1 MGPTANGRVPKG
13 VAAMPARATPL
24 IWATALYSGKQM
36 PGPHLQVVGG
46 QCGDAHRTKG
56 QPLIL
61 TTMAG
66 TPKAGMG
73 LGFDI
78 AETQGAGVHMK
89 WGK

>member
-1 MGPTANGRVPKG
+1 M
-13 VAAMPARATPL
+13 
-24 IWATALYSGKQM
+24 ATAAAVEVKVVVK
-36 PGPHLQVVGG
+36 VVGG
-46 QCGDAHRTKG
+46 QGGDVHRTKG

-66 TPKAGMG
+66 TPKAGLG

-78 AETQGAGVHMK
+78 AETHGAGVQMK